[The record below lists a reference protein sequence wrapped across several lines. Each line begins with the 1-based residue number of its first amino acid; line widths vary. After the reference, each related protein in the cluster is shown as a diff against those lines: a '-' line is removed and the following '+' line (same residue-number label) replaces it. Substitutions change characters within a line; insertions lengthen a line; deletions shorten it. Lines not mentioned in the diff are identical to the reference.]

1 MLNSLAIRMAQ
12 LGLLTK
18 PLSQKDKEMLRVRYC
33 VFVGDW
39 PFEYAIYLNDYTVV
53 TDEIILSH
61 WAESQHIADEQI
73 A

>member
-18 PLSQKDKEMLRVRYC
+18 PISQKDKEMLRARYC
-33 VFVGDW
+33 VFVGDH
-39 PFEYAIYLNDYTVV
+39 PFEYAIYLNDYPVV

-61 WAESQHIADEQI
+61 LAESQHIADKQI
-73 A
+73 V